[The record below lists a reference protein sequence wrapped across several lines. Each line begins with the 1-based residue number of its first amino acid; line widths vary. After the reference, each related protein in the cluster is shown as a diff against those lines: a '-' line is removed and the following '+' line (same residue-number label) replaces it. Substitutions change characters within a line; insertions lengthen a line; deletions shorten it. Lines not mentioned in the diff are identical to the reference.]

1 MKTNL
6 FIITLFF
13 SLSFVSQGQEMVAR
27 DTMKVNV
34 KSFIHSVAK
43 IELIRLLPYCS
54 QETRFI
60 DSLNQNKVIEKCY
73 AESIIFCED
82 IMNDSTCKI
91 DESHIGKR
99 VQLSKDNN
107 DTDSLFKLLYE
118 SKRVEYMTIC
128 YMPRHGIL
136 LYDQQNKLLGLIEIC
151 FECNRIARTVN
162 IPEIGLISDESFE
175 DLRKIFD
182 KYGF

>member
-6 FIITLFF
+6 FLLTIFF
-13 SLSFVSQGQEMVAR
+13 SLSFVSQSQDMDAL

-43 IELIRLLPYCS
+43 IELIQLLPYCS

-60 DSLNQNKVIEKCY
+60 DSLNQKKVIEKCY
-73 AESIIFCED
+73 AESIIFCEE

-99 VQLSKDNN
+99 VQLSTDKN
-107 DTDSLFKLLYE
+107 DSDSLFKVLYE
-118 SKRVEYMTIC
+118 SKRVEFMTIC
-128 YMPRHGIL
+128 FMPRHGVL

-151 FECNRIARTVN
+151 FECNRILSTVN
-162 IPEIGLISDESFE
+162 IPEIGLISDDAFVA
-175 DLRKIFD
+175 LKKLFD
-182 KYGF
+182 KYGL